1 MYVVLIAIHT
11 NGRDL
16 EPGDVVSAAE
26 LGIYLPDLI
35 AQKAVELEKPAA
47 EEKETQNAD
56 R

>member
-1 MYVVLIAIHT
+1 MYVVLIPIHI
-11 NGRDL
+11 NDKDL

-35 AQKAVELEKPAA
+35 AQKAVELEL
-47 EEKETQNAD
+47 EEKETPNAD

>member
-1 MYVVLIAIHT
+1 MYVVLIAIHM

-35 AQKAVELEKPAA
+35 AQKAVELEL
-47 EEKETQNAD
+47 EKEEP
-56 R
+56 REPVL